1 MSNEHEYSFLEKINQ
16 KKVENALFSIPNL
29 LSIKNSYKK
38 IQFVSFLAEWC
49 PNCDYEAIE
58 LANYVDTYNSL
69 VDFSIV
75 MQFTTHAKSGKFI
88 SKYRLNTSLIQP
100 ECKEKDEEL
109 NIKTAFYK
117 FRRTLIDKRKW
128 GVPLHVIRVV
138 KRTGNEIFVIKGE
151 SKREEVQN
159 FLDKNLQKG

>member
-1 MSNEHEYSFLEKINQ
+1 MSDKHEYASLQKINN

-69 VDFSIV
+69 VEFSIV

-88 SKYRLNTSLIQP
+88 SKYRLNTSLIEA
-100 ECKEKDEEL
+100 ECDQKDEL
-109 NIKTAFYK
+109 LSKKTAFYE
-117 FRRTLIDKRKW
+117 FRKSLTDERKW

-138 KRTGNEIFVIKGE
+138 KRSGDEIFTIMGE
-151 SKREEVQN
+151 SRREEVQN

>member
-1 MSNEHEYSFLEKINQ
+1 MSNEHEYASLKKINN
-16 KKVENALFSIPNL
+16 KKVEDALFAIPNL

-58 LANYVDTYNSL
+58 LVNYVNTYNSL

-75 MQFTTHAKSGKFI
+75 MQFTAGAKSDKFI
-88 SKYRLNTSLIQP
+88 SKYGLNTSLIKA
-100 ECKEKDEEL
+100 ECDRKDESL
-109 NIKTAFYK
+109 SRKTAFYE
-117 FRRTLIDKRKW
+117 FRKTLTDERKW

-138 KRTGNEIFVIKGE
+138 KRSGNEIFTIKGE
-151 SKREEVQN
+151 SRREEVQN

>member
-1 MSNEHEYSFLEKINQ
+1 MSDKHEYASLQKINN

-29 LSIKNSYKK
+29 LSIKDGYKK

-49 PNCDYEAIE
+49 PNCDYEAME
-58 LANYVDTYNSL
+58 LINYIDTYNSL

-75 MQFTTHAKSGKFI
+75 MQFTAHAKSDKFI
-88 SKYRLNTSLIQP
+88 SKYRLNTSLIEA
-100 ECKEKDEEL
+100 ECDQKDEL
-109 NIKTAFYK
+109 LSKKTAFYE
-117 FRRTLIDKRKW
+117 FRKSLTDERKW

-138 KRTGNEIFVIKGE
+138 KRSGDEIFTITGE
-151 SKREEVQN
+151 SRREEVQN